1 MPSLCPVCHEPVVK
15 EKVSVRCI
23 NPLCSGGML
32 EKICFFASKSA
43 LNIDHLGEKVVT
55 KLFEV
60 GLISSCSDIFAL
72 TEEDLKQVP
81 GFKDRSIQNLLASI
95 AGAKKVALDRLLT
108 ALSIPFVGSSGAIAL
123 ADHFGTLDKVIEAS
137 LDELMS
143 IEGIGPKVAASIVAF
158 FSKHENREE
167 IRRMQELGVQV
178 LSKQSDKE
186 APLQGKV
193 FVLTGTLQQMTRTQ
207 AEERIR
213 SLGGK
218 VSSSV
223 SKSTYA
229 VIAGSEAGGK
239 LKKAQD
245 LGLSIWNE
253 SKLSRILDAK
263 SVS

>member
-1 MPSLCPVCHEPVVK
+1 
-15 EKVSVRCI
+15 
-23 NPLCSGGML
+23 
-32 EKICFFASKSA
+32 
-43 LNIDHLGEKVVT
+43 
-55 KLFEV
+55 
-60 GLISSCSDIFAL
+60 
-72 TEEDLKQVP
+72 
-81 GFKDRSIQNLLASI
+81 
-95 AGAKKVALDRLLT
+95 
-108 ALSIPFVGSSGAIAL
+108 
-123 ADHFGTLDKVIEAS
+123 
-137 LDELMS
+137 
-143 IEGIGPKVAASIVAF
+143 
-158 FSKHENREE
+158 
-167 IRRMQELGVQV
+167 MQELGVQV

-213 SLGGK
+213 CLGGK

-253 SKLSRILDAK
+253 SELLRILDAK